1 MFDGDTLNFLMIYNE
16 AFRRECERI
25 YSPRNAF
32 CISRDDGM
40 LNKNVNIFKDTM
52 INLSTMIDLC
62 RDNYNEEQIKR
73 IANLKAKYASKMVC

>member
-16 AFRRECERI
+16 SFRRECERI

-52 INLSTMIDLC
+52 INLGTMVDLC
-62 RDNYNEEQIKR
+62 RDNYSVEQLDKIK
-73 IANLKAKYASKMVC
+73 ALKEKYRGKMIC